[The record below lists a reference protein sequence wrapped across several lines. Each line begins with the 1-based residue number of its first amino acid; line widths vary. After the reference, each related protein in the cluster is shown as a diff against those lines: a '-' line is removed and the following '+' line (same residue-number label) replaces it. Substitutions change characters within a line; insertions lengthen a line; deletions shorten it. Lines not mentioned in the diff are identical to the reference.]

1 MGSRIMH
8 SIIGYKIA
16 EALSIEDK
24 TSFLLGS
31 VAPDAVFSP
40 DGVLPTKSVKHTL
53 SKCPRTKLPNNFKQ
67 LYKEWKSNL
76 YRDILKI
83 PKTTFYKLVK
93 EYEAKKKV

>member
-40 DGVLPTKSVKHTL
+40 D
-53 SKCPRTKLPNNFKQ
+53 
-67 LYKEWKSNL
+67 E
-76 YRDILKI
+76 KI
-83 PKTTFYKLVK
+83 HHISSWVM
-93 EYEAKKKV
+93 